1 MARNG
6 PTVAIYEFSFI
17 SKQSI
22 YTNDKDG
29 GRSKNL
35 RGMIV
40 KQHLFLLFSILVNNA
55 LQQDEG
61 VGHVP
66 PVLLQFCRPCLYGSH
81 LQSKGCFWHANC
93 WILPRSWAMKQKL
106 LASQMQCGIK
116 SFQIAFEFICVW
128 VFNREIFNHFT
139 KLQLQYSQMQ
149 LV

>member
-55 LQQDEG
+55 LQWDEG

-66 PVLLQFCRPCLYGSH
+66 PVLLQFCRPWTDVKTFKNKTPMHYMMIACRYAAHNVDFSLKLTFKSYLIALARVQKSSYICFFIKCLY
-81 LQSKGCFWHANC
+81 
-93 WILPRSWAMKQKL
+93 
-106 LASQMQCGIK
+106 
-116 SFQIAFEFICVW
+116 
-128 VFNREIFNHFT
+128 IFR
-139 KLQLQYSQMQ
+139 K
-149 LV
+149 